1 MGFDAMDIAIK
12 LVRSLRVPVERLRLH
27 DKELADQLKRAV
39 NDLTLALGEAARR
52 EGRDR
57 VQFFRTAA
65 GSGSEARAAMDLADA
80 WGYLDASSLTEAR
93 EPLDRELAI
102 LWRLVHPR
110 RS

>member
-12 LVRSLRVPVERLRLH
+12 LARSLRDPVQRLRIH

-39 NDLTLALGEAARR
+39 NDLALAVGEAARR

-65 GSGSEARAAMDLADA
+65 GSGSEVRAAMDLAEA
-80 WGYLDASSLTEAR
+80 WGVLDASSLAEAR
-93 EPLDRELAI
+93 ELLDRELAI
-102 LWRLVHPR
+102 LWRLVHPKR
-110 RS
+110 